1 MHLVCS
7 MGEESAVLELDRL
20 NLIDFDRTLFR
31 CGEFMLALHD
41 QLLLLNTA
49 DIELP
54 SREQVIQDISVESL
68 PFAAYYSDKGV
79 QLNTLY
85 TAAKAL
91 EDSYVYDDVCILEEL
106 TGCVMIYTKGERN
119 TQELKI
125 YHSKLSHKAEG
136 QSKYDETAKPGVWI
150 VQTNKG
156 ELLKHAIDLDAS
168 DANAIVLRWD
178 CVQYKVKELI
188 FVDDKYEEIK
198 PLVDLAQSGIPLY
211 LAHIVRGDSKYGAA
225 DDRDESV
232 VAEINTLRD
241 LEDKMR
247 EMKIQSL

>member
-1 MHLVCS
+1 M
-7 MGEESAVLELDRL
+7 
-20 NLIDFDRTLFR
+20 
-31 CGEFMLALHD
+31 
-41 QLLLLNTA
+41 
-49 DIELP
+49 
-54 SREQVIQDISVESL
+54 
-68 PFAAYYSDKGV
+68 
-79 QLNTLY
+79 
-85 TAAKAL
+85 
-91 EDSYVYDDVCILEEL
+91 
-106 TGCVMIYTKGERN
+106 
-119 TQELKI
+119 
-125 YHSKLSHKAEG
+125 
-136 QSKYDETAKPGVWI
+136 WI

-198 PLVDLAQSGIPLY
+198 PLVDLAKRDIPLY